1 MTKEEEILQAIKNCK
16 FDAAASLII
25 EAGLNIN
32 LKQIPDYENPLIV
45 AAENGY
51 TDIVKLL
58 IDSGAD
64 VNYKNPL
71 ITAVKNGHTNI
82 VKLLMDAA
90 VADVNYKDY
99 VDNALIAAAENGYTN
114 IVTLLVDAGADVNH
128 VGFDSFTGATI
139 TPLIAAAYHTDIVKL
154 LIDAGAD
161 VNYVDSRGDTALIL
175 AVFNDRP
182 KIVKLLINAG
192 ADINHVNSSGDTA
205 LTRISSTYKVEML
218 LLLIE
223 AGADVNYVDPAAEYT
238 LLMRASKNRNPG
250 MVELLIDAGADVN
263 YVNSRGDTALTLA
276 EKFKGT
282 DEGDEIVEILKPSET
297 GRVDTAITNSSLDGK
312 IFLIMAAVTGIIGL
326 VSDMPIYVLL
336 PIVIANLIGSFLE
349 GSFLE
354 DKMMQGT
361 P

>member
-16 FDAAASLII
+16 FDTAASLII

-32 LKQIPDYENPLIV
+32 LKQIPDYKNPLIV

-64 VNYKNPL
+64 VNYKNLL

-82 VKLLMDAA
+82 VKLL
-90 VADVNYKDY
+90 
-99 VDNALIAAAENGYTN
+99 
-114 IVTLLVDAGADVNH
+114 
-128 VGFDSFTGATI
+128 
-139 TPLIAAAYHTDIVKL
+139 
-154 LIDAGAD
+154 IDAGAD
-161 VNYVDSRGDTALIL
+161 VNYVDPRGDTALIL
-175 AVFNDRP
+175 AAFNDRP

-192 ADINHVNSSGDTA
+192 ADINHINSFGDTA
-205 LTRISSTYKVEML
+205 LTRTRWNSTVETL

-223 AGADVNYVDPAAEYT
+223 AGADLNYVDPLDEYT
-238 LLMRASKNRNPG
+238 ALMKASERRNPE

-297 GRVDTAITNSSLDGK
+297 GRVDTAITNSFLDDK

-336 PIVIANLIGSFLE
+336 PIVIINLIGSFLE
-349 GSFLE
+349 N
-354 DKMMQGT
+354 KMMQDT
-361 P
+361 V

>member
-99 VDNALIAAAENGYTN
+99 VDNALIAAAYEG
-114 IVTLLVDAGADVNH
+114 
-128 VGFDSFTGATI
+128 
-139 TPLIAAAYHTDIVKL
+139 HTDIVKL
-154 LIDAGAD
+154 LIDAGAG
-161 VNYVDSRGDTALIL
+161 VNNTSIRYGTITSA
-175 AVFNDRP
+175 
-182 KIVKLLINAG
+182 LLIAIDG
-192 ADINHVNSSGDTA
+192 YNST
-205 LTRISSTYKVEML
+205 TKIMK
-218 LLLIE
+218 
-223 AGADVNYVDPAAEYT
+223 
-238 LLMRASKNRNPG
+238 
-250 MVELLIDAGADVN
+250 LLIDAGADVN
-263 YVNSRGDTALTLA
+263 YNHISTIDRNM
-276 EKFKGT
+276 
-282 DEGDEIVEILKPSET
+282 S
-297 GRVDTAITNSSLDGK
+297 GK
-312 IFLIMAAVTGIIGL
+312 TH
-326 VSDMPIYVLL
+326 
-336 PIVIANLIGSFLE
+336 
-349 GSFLE
+349 
-354 DKMMQGT
+354 
-361 P
+361 

>member
-99 VDNALIAAAENGYTN
+99 VDNALIAAAYEG
-114 IVTLLVDAGADVNH
+114 
-128 VGFDSFTGATI
+128 
-139 TPLIAAAYHTDIVKL
+139 HTDIVK
-154 LIDAGAD
+154 
-161 VNYVDSRGDTALIL
+161 
-175 AVFNDRP
+175 
-182 KIVKLLINAG
+182 
-192 ADINHVNSSGDTA
+192 
-205 LTRISSTYKVEML
+205 
-218 LLLIE
+218 
-223 AGADVNYVDPAAEYT
+223 
-238 LLMRASKNRNPG
+238 
-250 MVELLIDAGADVN
+250 LLIDAGADVN

-282 DEGDEIVEILKPSET
+282 DEGGEIVEILKPSET

-312 IFLIMAAVTGIIGL
+312 IFLIMAAVT
-326 VSDMPIYVLL
+326 
-336 PIVIANLIGSFLE
+336 
-349 GSFLE
+349 
-354 DKMMQGT
+354 
-361 P
+361 